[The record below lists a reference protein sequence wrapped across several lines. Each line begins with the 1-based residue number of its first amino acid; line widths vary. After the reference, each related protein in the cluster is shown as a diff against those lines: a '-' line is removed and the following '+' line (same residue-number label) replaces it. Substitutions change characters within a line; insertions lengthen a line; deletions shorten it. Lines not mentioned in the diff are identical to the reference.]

1 MFKTIKEA
9 LNFIESQ
16 RMKRS
21 FQEFQEIIKRYHIPV
36 DLKKCYSC
44 SRNKWKRVNCDF
56 Y

>member
-1 MFKTIKEA
+1 MFKTIDEA

-21 FQEFQEIIKRYHIPV
+21 FKEFQEIIKRYHLPV
-36 DLKKCYSC
+36 DLKNV
-44 SRNKWKRVNCDF
+44 SRNKWKRLNSDF